1 MLYTVM
7 PLERIYAR
15 PLSYTDIRHEKPKNE
30 SELEYRDVP
39 LKHGRVLT
47 RREGE
52 NYIIERV
59 NSTDMSDYLNDEYVA
74 GKIYK
79 SDT

>member
-15 PLSYTDIRHEKPKNE
+15 PLSYTDIRQERPKE
-30 SELEYRDVP
+30 QPEAEYRDVP
-39 LKHGRVLT
+39 LQHGRLLT

-52 NYIIERV
+52 NYVIERV
-59 NSTDMSDYLNDEYVA
+59 NSTDMGDYLNDEYVP
-74 GKIYK
+74 GKFYK
-79 SDT
+79 V

>member
-15 PLSYTDIRHEKPKNE
+15 PVSYTDIKQEKPRE
-30 SELEYRDVP
+30 STEAQYREVTLP
-39 LKHGRVLT
+39 HGRIMT
-47 RREGE
+47 RRDGD

-59 NSTDMSDYLNDEYVA
+59 NSTDMSDYLNQEYSP
-74 GKIYK
+74 GK
-79 SDT
+79 SMRM